1 MLTKMTRRN
10 SKGFTLIE
18 IVAVLIVLGILAA
31 VVLSRFSGNEHEAI
45 TAMEEYKSV
54 IRYVQS
60 RALSTEAIWGVENQ
74 GNRYRVYRV
83 QNGTQVYFS
92 TPGMDADAS
101 HWVSLPSGFIITS
114 GTISFDSWGVP
125 YVDAMAQ
132 TEQITDRMI
141 TMSGTYQSTTT
152 IVRFTGTVL

>member
-1 MLTKMTRRN
+1 
-10 SKGFTLIE
+10 
-18 IVAVLIVLGILAA
+18 
-31 VVLSRFSGNEHEAI
+31 
-45 TAMEEYKSV
+45 
-54 IRYVQS
+54 
-60 RALSTEAIWGVENQ
+60 
-74 GNRYRVYRV
+74 
-83 QNGTQVYFS
+83 
-92 TPGMDADAS
+92 MDADAS